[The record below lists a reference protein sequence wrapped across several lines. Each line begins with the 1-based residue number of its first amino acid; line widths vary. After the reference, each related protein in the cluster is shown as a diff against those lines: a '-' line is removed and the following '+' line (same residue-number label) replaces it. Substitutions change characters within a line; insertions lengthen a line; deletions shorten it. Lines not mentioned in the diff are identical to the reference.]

1 MDKRRGLS
9 INRKRKL
16 LLSVKSNDDSTDEA
30 EPRPTPEKR
39 IAPAPSLQ
47 QKQSESTSQIPVM
60 VPIHQQKPK
69 TPERPPDQRNV
80 IQYSPPFLYSQ
91 APESEVYWDDNTP
104 QMRKHREKMKML
116 LEQSSEEGRS
126 PVIRSKKKRSP
137 MKKAS
142 PPKPKQVPTL
152 PGHNIEKAM
161 EALHGL
167 MALTKEIEER
177 EKRNQEDEEKKKK
190 SVIEETQQEPEEQ
203 SSQQAGE
210 SCDEFS
216 DDDALLLSCCNLD
229 TDRLQ
234 GDEGRGQPSPKVTQ
248 VSRIL
253 SEHKSENNPPD
264 GFESDHSF
272 DEFLSQLD
280 ETEIYHKK
288 DSAVDKENAGATSST
303 LALTTIAAT
312 HPTLTTTAVSSSIVS
327 MDGITKISQ
336 SSRPVKKFRSADDG
350 LSSQNR
356 RAMYGVEAENRTDSS
371 SLTVARRRNH
381 SEQQISQ
388 YASSQDAAAGAT
400 RPKCTQEEIQR
411 KKKEALLKKQQSRRT
426 ILEQG
431 GSQSSCQT
439 LETQPP
445 LAALRIDGA
454 GNSTSAARTT
464 VAAAAGNS
472 SSSTAPPPPART
484 KCTQE
489 QIERKRHEAMMKKQL
504 SQMRHTRDSQYY

>member
-1 MDKRRGLS
+1 
-9 INRKRKL
+9 
-16 LLSVKSNDDSTDEA
+16 
-30 EPRPTPEKR
+30 
-39 IAPAPSLQ
+39 
-47 QKQSESTSQIPVM
+47 
-60 VPIHQQKPK
+60 
-69 TPERPPDQRNV
+69 
-80 IQYSPPFLYSQ
+80 
-91 APESEVYWDDNTP
+91 
-104 QMRKHREKMKML
+104 
-116 LEQSSEEGRS
+116 
-126 PVIRSKKKRSP
+126 
-137 MKKAS
+137 
-142 PPKPKQVPTL
+142 
-152 PGHNIEKAM
+152 
-161 EALHGL
+161 
-167 MALTKEIEER
+167 MAKEYEER
-177 EKRNQEDEEKKKK
+177 EKRKQEEEEKKKK
-190 SVIEETQQEPEEQ
+190 SVIEQTQQEPDDP

-216 DDDALLLSCCNLD
+216 DDDALLMSCCNLD

-234 GDEGRGQPSPKVTQ
+234 GDEEQEGHGQPPSPKVTPQ

-253 SEHKSENNPPD
+253 SEHKSENTPD

-288 DSAVDKENAGATSST
+288 DSVAVDKENAGAAST
-303 LALTTIAAT
+303 LTTTTT
-312 HPTLTTTAVSSSIVS
+312 HPTLTTTVSRSSSSSSIE
-327 MDGITKISQ
+327 GITKISH

-356 RAMYGVEAENRTDSS
+356 RAMYGVEADRHTGSS
-371 SLTVARRRNH
+371 PPAAARRRNH

-388 YASSQDAAAGAT
+388 YASSQDAVT

-431 GSQSSCQT
+431 SQSSSQTT
-439 LETQPP
+439 LEVQPLEAPRTGSITSTARTTASAGSSSSAAAPP
-445 LAALRIDGA
+445 LAK
-454 GNSTSAARTT
+454 
-464 VAAAAGNS
+464 
-472 SSSTAPPPPART
+472 T